1 MHRMSRSLELNRAS
15 WNERA
20 PLHAA
25 SKDYEVGRFVAEAS
39 HLSEVVRFDLPR
51 LGDIH
56 GLRTVHLQCHI
67 GTDTLSLARLGA
79 DICGLD
85 FSAAS
90 LAQARD
96 LAERCGAGIAYV
108 EADVYQAAQV
118 LPAAGFDL
126 VYTGIGAL
134 CWLPSI
140 ERWAQAVAAL
150 LKPGGRLFLRD
161 GHPMLM
167 AVNEDHEDRLQL
179 EYPYFECEA
188 PTVWIS
194 DQTYVDTDQALTQ
207 TETHEWNHGLGEVI
221 TALLRNGLRI
231 TALEEHQS
239 IPWEALPGQ
248 MALGD
253 DGEWRLVEAPWR
265 LPLSYTLQ
273 AMKV

>member
-1 MHRMSRSLELNRAS
+1 MDRSLQLNRTS
-15 WNERA
+15 WDERA

-25 SKDYEVGRFVAEAS
+25 SKDYEVELLVERPA
-39 HLSEVVRFDLPR
+39 HLSETVRFDLPL

-56 GLRTVHLQCHI
+56 GLNAVHLQCHI

-79 DICGLD
+79 QVCGLD

-90 LAQARD
+90 LAQARA
-96 LAERCGAGIAYV
+96 LAERCAAPIAYV
-108 EADVYQAAQV
+108 ESDVYAADQV
-118 LPAAGFDL
+118 LPAGTFDL

-134 CWLPSI
+134 CWLPRI
-140 ERWAQAVAAL
+140 EPWARAVAAL

-167 AVNEDHEDRLQL
+167 AVNEDHQDRLL
-179 EYPYFECEA
+179 IEYPYFEHET
-188 PTVWIS
+188 PTVWHTE
-194 DQTYVDTDQALTQ
+194 QTYVETDQRLVH

-221 TALLRNGLRI
+221 TALLAHGLQL
-231 TALEEHQS
+231 TGLVEHPS

-248 MALGD
+248 MDKGA
-253 DGEWRLVEAPWR
+253 DGEWRLRHQPSR

-273 AMKV
+273 AIKA